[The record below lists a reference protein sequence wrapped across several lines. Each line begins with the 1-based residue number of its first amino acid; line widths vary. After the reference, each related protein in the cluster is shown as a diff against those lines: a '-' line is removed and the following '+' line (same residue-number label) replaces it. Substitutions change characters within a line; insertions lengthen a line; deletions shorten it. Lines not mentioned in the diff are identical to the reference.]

1 MLSISFLV
9 CYVIY
14 SFSRTEFFSIFVE
27 ISNPWMLTFSSKHLV
42 EQDDL
47 DEMELQ
53 KMEEER
59 KSYMVVSVSKEK

>member
-1 MLSISFLV
+1 
-9 CYVIY
+9 
-14 SFSRTEFFSIFVE
+14 
-27 ISNPWMLTFSSKHLV
+27 MLTFSSKHLV

-59 KSYMVVSVSKEK
+59 KSYMVVSVSKEKWDEESIAATTNARLHLQSLVFKSKNFNL